1 MCDGRESHHATLPN
15 AARGQN
21 VHRHRRGVSVSPRS
35 RVRAAQSHIPSH
47 AHAPKRPE
55 VSERREPIGSTH
67 REDERQLGARG
78 ERVLRLDYLKQ
89 PLLGDAA
96 SLRDHF
102 QLQAL

>member
-1 MCDGRESHHATLPN
+1 MQTVCAC
-15 AARGQN
+15 
-21 VHRHRRGVSVSPRS
+21 VY
-35 RVRAAQSHIPSH
+35 AQSHIPSH
-47 AHAPKRPE
+47 AHAPKGPE

-67 REDERQLGARG
+67 REYERQLAARG